1 MKKNTF
7 RKLLIIL
14 GVLLSITL
22 RVCAC
27 GETTDPTPD
36 PETPED
42 STPTVTYAVTVTNES
57 GTPVEGATVRIF
69 SGSAEK
75 GSATTN
81 ASGVA
86 TLALEEGM
94 YTSVKVSKTG
104 YVEQEATIPMEAK
117 SVSVRL
123 AADNTAT
130 YTITVED
137 NYGNRLAGVAVK
149 MCIGELCRIPGVTD
163 ANGVSVQTWEK
174 GDYKVEAILSGYYT
188 EDQYHYFESG
198 STQMTITMIPNPGTE
213 ANPIWFEDTENCSIT
228 VPAGKTVYY
237 AGRVAGTT
245 MTLIGTNVTVRHN
258 DSDHTAESGA
268 VTIENCTGSIYAP
281 SVFAITNNG
290 SAEATYAV
298 SFAFPVGHMDNPA
311 TLTVGANSAITGPDG
326 YFYTYT
332 ATEAGTLTL
341 TVDGACTDWSYV
353 INVYPAGHDDSYED
367 DIEPNYGETYSSTD
381 DTPVATTTVSVPA
394 NAVVEITVGATSD
407 QATVSFTVSFEA
419 AA

>member
-22 RVCAC
+22 LVCAC

-149 MCIGELCRIPGVTD
+149 M
-163 ANGVSVQTWEK
+163 
-174 GDYKVEAILSGYYT
+174 
-188 EDQYHYFESG
+188 
-198 STQMTITMIPNPGTE
+198 
-213 ANPIWFEDTENCSIT
+213 
-228 VPAGKTVYY
+228 
-237 AGRVAGTT
+237 
-245 MTLIGTNVTVRHN
+245 
-258 DSDHTAESGA
+258 
-268 VTIENCTGSIYAP
+268 
-281 SVFAITNNG
+281 
-290 SAEATYAV
+290 
-298 SFAFPVGHMDNPA
+298 
-311 TLTVGANSAITGPDG
+311 
-326 YFYTYT
+326 
-332 ATEAGTLTL
+332 
-341 TVDGACTDWSYV
+341 
-353 INVYPAGHDDSYED
+353 
-367 DIEPNYGETYSSTD
+367 
-381 DTPVATTTVSVPA
+381 
-394 NAVVEITVGATSD
+394 
-407 QATVSFTVSFEA
+407 
-419 AA
+419 